1 MTSCTWEDI
10 ILLHQLAKTTG
21 MTRQSTVDSAVVP
34 CDGGAVCCMKE
45 NVQHITIY
53 YKINFQRVTFL
64 LNHSLVTLEA
74 LWALI

>member
-1 MTSCTWEDI
+1 MMHMT
-10 ILLHQLAKTTG
+10 H
-21 MTRQSTVDSAVVP
+21 QSTVDNAVAP

-45 NVQHITIY
+45 KLQHITIY
-53 YKINFQRVTFL
+53 YKINFQRITFL